1 MEERGRMGASKVT
14 ETLYVCV
21 HVPEFSSQALLRLRP
36 ELADLPLV
44 VLAGD
49 APFEQVCSANAQA
62 LRLGV
67 TRGMGRADLE
77 SFSGLNII
85 HRSELEERAA
95 RTALLEAAGGFT
107 PRVEI
112 QARDAS
118 AFVMVLDMTRTT
130 LVFGPSQQSV
140 SRIAGALT
148 ALNFHIR
155 LAASANFQVAVCIAA
170 SARKAPILVPSGSEG
185 ECLHGLPLSALNLT
199 VQQADTLALWGLRT
213 LGELAALPEVELV
226 VRMGQEG
233 KRLWLLARGESPHL
247 MVPEEP
253 VFTLE
258 EFLAFDTPVE
268 LMESLLFV
276 LGPMLDQLLS
286 RAQNRALAI
295 ASVTIKFELEGDGE
309 HERIV
314 KPALPVLQREVL
326 LKLLH
331 LDLQAHPP
339 PSGVLSVFLRAEPGD
354 RSKVQLGMFAPHL
367 PEPMRL
373 DITLARIAALVGE
386 EQVGRTQLLDTHRPD
401 RFTMERFTVPTSSPN
416 DTKAGRTVALR
427 RCRPPLSLSVQSEG
441 ARLTSFFLQSKRYVI
456 QEAYGPWRMS
466 GEWWS
471 SELWSREE
479 WDISAL
485 AEANER
491 LLCLITHDLLHR
503 QWQLEALYD

>member
-1 MEERGRMGASKVT
+1 MGASKVT

-36 ELADLPLV
+36 GLAALPVV

-49 APFEQVCSANAQA
+49 PPFEQVCSANVPA

-67 TRGMGRADLE
+67 ARGMTRAELDG
-77 SFSGLNII
+77 FDGLKVLS
-85 HRSELEERAA
+85 RSEQEERIA

-112 QARDAS
+112 QSHVS
-118 AFVMVLDMTRTT
+118 AFVMVLDMTGTT
-130 LVFGPSQQSV
+130 LVFGTAQQAV
-140 SRIAGALT
+140 NRIARALS
-148 ALNFHIR
+148 ALNLQVR
-155 LAASANFQVAVCIAA
+155 VAASANFRVAVCMAP
-170 SARKAPILVPSGSEG
+170 SARKDPILVPLGSER
-185 ECLHGLPLSALNLT
+185 ECLHALPLSALNLT
-199 VQQADTLALWGLRT
+199 AQQADTLALWGLHT
-213 LGELAALPEVELV
+213 LGELADLPEVELV

-233 KRLWLLARGESPHL
+233 KRLWLLARGEHPHL

-258 EFLAFDTPVE
+258 EFVAFDAPVE

-276 LGPMLDQLLS
+276 LGPMLDQLLT
-286 RAQNRALAI
+286 RAQNRAFAI
-295 ASVTIKFELEGDGE
+295 ASVTAKLKLDGGGE
-309 HERIV
+309 HERTV

-339 PSGVLSVFLRAEPGD
+339 PSGVMSVFLQAKPGD
-354 RSKVQLGMFAPHL
+354 RSKVQIGLFAPQL
-367 PEPMRL
+367 PESMRL
-373 DITLARIAALVGE
+373 DVTLARIAALVGE
-386 EQVGRTQLLDTHRPD
+386 EQVGRAQLLDTYRPD
-401 RFTMERFTVPTSSPN
+401 RFSMERFTVPTSPPQAVQ
-416 DTKAGRTVALR
+416 AGRAVALR
-427 RCRPPLSLSVQSEG
+427 RCRPPFELSVQPEG
-441 ARLTSFFLQSKRYVI
+441 ARPSSFFFHGKRYIVR
-456 QEAYGPWRMS
+456 QAYGPWRKS
-466 GEWWS
+466 GDWWS

-479 WDISAL
+479 WDVCAST
-485 AEANER
+485 EADET